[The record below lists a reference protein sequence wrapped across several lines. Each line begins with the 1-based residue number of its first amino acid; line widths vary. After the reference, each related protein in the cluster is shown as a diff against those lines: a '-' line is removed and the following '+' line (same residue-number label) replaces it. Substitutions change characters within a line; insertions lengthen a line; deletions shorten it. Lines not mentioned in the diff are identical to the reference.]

1 MTPIDPASSDDTI
14 DLGQVVAKAK
24 SAPSLVVY
32 APDGARVL
40 ALPDGTRFV
49 VGRTADADI
58 VITERSLSRTH
69 ACLSAEDGVVIVED
83 LDSKNGTKINGEP
96 VKRAPLRPGDE
107 LTLGSVA
114 AILLQPESASRW
126 VEHAGAGK
134 GTAGPVIESPA
145 MIVLYETV
153 ERFASSNIPVLIQG
167 DTGVGKEVVARALH
181 ERSDRSHH
189 PMACIN
195 CGAIPAQLVEDTLF
209 GHERG
214 AFTGALAQQKGVFE
228 SADGGTV
235 FLDEIGEL
243 PPAAQAALLRV
254 LETKRITRVGSPK
267 EIEVDVRIVAA
278 TNRNL
283 EEMCEDG
290 GFRWDLLYRLN
301 AVTLK
306 IPPLRQR
313 PDEIPALA
321 RHFLE
326 RVDSPRRALAIDDA
340 ALRFL
345 VKYPWP
351 GNVRELANV
360 IQRASVMAAG
370 RSIAAEDLP
379 ERVRSAKQGDPDT
392 EDLAKESKP
401 GEASPDD
408 GGEAA
413 DFKSQMQQAEVQI
426 IVNALERTAWNQT
439 EAAHRLQMPL
449 RTLVHKIK
457 KLGIQE
463 LVSQKRAAKR

>member
-1 MTPIDPASSDDTI
+1 MDPISSEETI
-14 DLGQVVAKAK
+14 DLEHLVATAK
-24 SAPSLVVY
+24 SPLSLVLY

-40 ALPDGTRFV
+40 PLPDGARFV

-58 VITERSLSRTH
+58 VIPERSLSRTH
-69 ACLSAEDGVVIVED
+69 ARIRADNGVVIVED
-83 LDSKNGTKINGEP
+83 LQSKNGTKINGEP
-96 VKRAPLRPGDE
+96 IHRAPLRPGDE
-107 LTLGSVA
+107 LTMGSVA
-114 AILLQPESASRW
+114 AVLLQPESASRW
-126 VEHAGAGK
+126 VEQPADGK
-134 GTAGPVIESPA
+134 GTDGPVIESPA

-167 DTGVGKEVVARALH
+167 ETGVGKEVVARSLH
-181 ERSDRSHH
+181 DKSDRRDH

-195 CGAIPAQLVEDTLF
+195 CGAIPEQLVEDTLF

-214 AFTGALAQQKGVFE
+214 AFTGALAQHKGVFE
-228 SADGGTV
+228 TAHGGTV

-243 PPAAQAALLRV
+243 PLAAQAALLRV
-254 LETKRITRVGSPK
+254 LEAKRITRVGSPK

-278 TNRNL
+278 TNKNL

-313 PDEIPALA
+313 TEEIPALA

-326 RVDSPRRALAIDDA
+326 HIESQRRAVAIDAVAMDH
-340 ALRFL
+340 L
-345 VKYPWP
+345 VRYTWP

-370 RSIAAEDLP
+370 RTIGADDLP
-379 ERVRSAKQGDPDT
+379 ERVRTKAPHPDT
-392 EDLAKESKP
+392 ADLATRESRARAL
-401 GEASPDD
+401 EEDD
-408 GGEAA
+408 GEAA
-413 DFKSQMQQAEVQI
+413 DFKSQMTRAEIQI
-426 IVNALERTAWNQT
+426 LVNALERTAWNQT

-463 LVSQKRAAKR
+463 LISQKRSEKK

>member
-1 MTPIDPASSDDTI
+1 VTPADPLSNDETI
-14 DLGQVVAKAK
+14 DLQQVVATAK

-40 ALPDGTRFV
+40 TLPDGSVFV
-49 VGRTADADI
+49 VGRTSEADV
-58 VITERSLSRTH
+58 VISERSLSRTH
-69 ACLSAEDGVVIVED
+69 ARIRADHGVVIVED
-83 LDSKNGTKINGEP
+83 LQSKNGTKINGEMI
-96 VKRAPLRPGDE
+96 KHAPLRPGDE
-107 LTLGSVA
+107 LMMGSVA

-126 VEHAGAGK
+126 VEHAA
-134 GTAGPVIESPA
+134 TPPSGPVIESPP

-153 ERFASSNIPVLIQG
+153 ARFAGSNIPVLIQG
-167 DTGVGKEVVARALH
+167 ETGVGKEVVARALH
-181 ERSDRSHH
+181 EKSERREH

-195 CGAIPAQLVEDTLF
+195 CGAIPALLVEDTLF

-228 SADGGTV
+228 SAHGGTV

-243 PPAAQAALLRV
+243 PLAAQAALLRV

-278 TNRNL
+278 TNKNL

-313 PDEIPALA
+313 TEEIPALA
-321 RHFLE
+321 EHFLE
-326 RVDSPRRALAIDDA
+326 RVDSPRRALSIDA
-340 ALRFL
+340 AAMRYLAS
-345 VKYPWP
+345 YAWP

-360 IQRASVMAAG
+360 IQRAAVMAAG
-370 RSIAAEDLP
+370 RAIGPDDLP
-379 ERVRSAKQGDPDT
+379 ERVRSMAKDPDT
-392 EDLAKESKP
+392 DDLSRAKAAAPDE
-401 GEASPDD
+401 DD
-408 GGEAA
+408 GEST
-413 DFKSQMQQAEVQI
+413 DFKTQMQRAEIQI
-426 IVNALERTAWNQT
+426 LLNALERTSWNQT

-463 LVSQKRAAKR
+463 VISEKRSSKKTD